1 MSTPD
6 SSQTASASRIRRAL
20 KGSRVL
26 VKRHLQDL
34 APGETMRAR
43 RDHIAVVGAVPELEG
58 IERDMQAHSARLAP
72 IHKDYCARVG
82 HPVHAASIELAALV
96 LALCERRDVKRV
108 VDLGSGFTS
117 RVLRDWARGRD
128 VTVHSV
134 DDSAE
139 WLEKT
144 RGYLAETGLDDAR
157 LHHWEAFAAGD
168 FAGTFDLVVH
178 DLGFMDTRYR
188 VIETAVGLA
197 RPGGLVLLDDMHKP
211 EFRDQALAW
220 VEAQGLTAYSLK
232 TLTRDHLTRF
242 AYALPIPLD

>member
-1 MSTPD
+1 
-6 SSQTASASRIRRAL
+6 
-20 KGSRVL
+20 L
-26 VKRHLQDL
+26 VSIY
-34 APGETMRAR
+34 E
-43 RDHIAVVGAVPELEG
+43 
-58 IERDMQAHSARLAP
+58 
-72 IHKDYCARVG
+72 DYCARVG
-82 HPVHAASIELAALV
+82 HPVHAASIELAVLV

-117 RVLRDWARGRD
+117 RVLRDWARDRD

-157 LHHWEAFAAGD
+157 LHHWEDFATGD

-188 VIETAVGLA
+188 VMETAVGLA

-220 VEAQGLTAYSLK
+220 VEAQGLTAYSQK